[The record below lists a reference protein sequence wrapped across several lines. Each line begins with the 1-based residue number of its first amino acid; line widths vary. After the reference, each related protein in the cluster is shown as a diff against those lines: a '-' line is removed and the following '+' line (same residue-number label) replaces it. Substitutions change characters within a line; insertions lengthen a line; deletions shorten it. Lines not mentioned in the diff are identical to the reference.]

1 MKYSEEFFINGEPLP
16 VPDAQ
21 VELSYQDL
29 DSGSAGRD
37 ESGIMHRIR
46 VRTRVPTWG
55 FSYFALSREMFHY
68 IESLLAGSATFT
80 FTYPGSDGTLQSCRA
95 YCAKSSLTYENAKL
109 GLYRNYKFNIIAC

>member
-1 MKYSEEFFINGEPLP
+1 MKYSEEFLINGQPLP

-29 DSGSAGRD
+29 DAESAGRD

-46 VRTRVPTWG
+46 MRARVPTWG
-55 FSYFALSREMFHY
+55 FSYFALSRETFHY
-68 IESLLAGSATFT
+68 IESLLGSDPTFT
-80 FTYPGSDGTLQSCRA
+80 FTYPGTDGSPKTCQA
-95 YCAKSSLTYENAKL
+95 YCAKTSLTYENAKL

>member
-1 MKYSEEFFINGEPLP
+1 MRYSEEFFINGQPLP

-55 FSYFALSREMFHY
+55 FSYFALNREMFRY
-68 IESLLAGSATFT
+68 IESMLSENPTFT
-80 FTYPGSDGTLQSCRA
+80 FTYPDSDGKRQSCQA
-95 YCAKSSLTYENAKL
+95 YCAKTSLTYENARL
-109 GLYRNYKFNIIAC
+109 GLYRNYKFSIIAC